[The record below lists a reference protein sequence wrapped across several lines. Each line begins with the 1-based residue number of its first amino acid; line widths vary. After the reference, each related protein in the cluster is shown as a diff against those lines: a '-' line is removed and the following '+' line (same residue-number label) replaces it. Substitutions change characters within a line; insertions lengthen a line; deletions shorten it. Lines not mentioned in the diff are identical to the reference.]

1 MHCWFCESP
10 LRGAGPGQ
18 IYCPLA
24 ACPACKESAP
34 AYALLD
40 GPETAVWRSMREAGT
55 LRRNLAEAGLV
66 EPDG

>member
-10 LRGAGPGQ
+10 LRGTGPGE

-24 ACPACKESAP
+24 ACPACKDLAP

-40 GPETAVWRSMREAGT
+40 GRETERWQRMRDAGR
-55 LRRNLAEAGLV
+55 LEINLQEAGLLAG
-66 EPDG
+66 P